1 MEPVPRTSYVEQQ
14 LTARASPR
22 NAAIRQLI
30 AVLLAIPHRLDR
42 ELIQFLLASRPGF
55 VVTAAVGTRSDL
67 KAAASGP
74 RPDVVFLELTGPAT
88 VDRPRVV
95 DVRHYFPGVPVLAA
109 TPHDQEECPILRLA
123 RQRAASGGV
132 GEISLTPDCLAVAVM
147 QGAHGAIRRTGSID
161 EFCAALLRVANG
173 ATWFDDGLSERL
185 ARWTRLSRRKTGRP
199 LLSPREVDVARR
211 IVGGHSNKEIAAQL
225 GLSEPTVKKH
235 VGHLMEKLE
244 LSDRLQLGL
253 FLVGHRFL
261 LEKTLRRPPASR
273 PR

>member
-1 MEPVPRTSYVEQQ
+1 MCPTCQVERDQAAPVARSDEVAPRSV
-14 LTARASPR
+14 
-22 NAAIRQLI
+22 
-30 AVLLAIPHRLDR
+30 AVLLVIPHRLDR
-42 ELIQFLLASRPGF
+42 ELFHLLLTSRPGF
-55 VVTAAVGTRSDL
+55 VVTAAVGTRSEL
-67 KAAASGP
+67 KAATSGP
-74 RPDVVFLELTGPAT
+74 RPDVVFLELTGPAAAN
-88 VDRPRVV
+88 RLRVV
-95 DVRHYFPGVPVLAA
+95 DVRHHFPGVPVLAT
-109 TPHDQEECPILRLA
+109 TPHDQEECPILHLA
-123 RQRAASGGV
+123 RQRAESGGV
-132 GEISLTPDCLAVAVM
+132 GEVSLTPDCLAVAVM

-161 EFCAALLRVANG
+161 ELCVALLRVANG

-185 ARWTRLSRRKTGRP
+185 VRWTRLARRKPGRP

-261 LEKTLRRPPASR
+261 LEKTLRRPPQVG
-273 PR
+273 

>member
-1 MEPVPRTSYVEQQ
+1 MCSTSEVERDRTAPVARSDEVAPRSV
-14 LTARASPR
+14 
-22 NAAIRQLI
+22 

-42 ELIQFLLASRPGF
+42 ELFQFLLTSRPGF
-55 VVTAAVGTRSDL
+55 VVTAAVGRRSDL

-74 RPDVVFLELTGPAT
+74 RPDVVFLELTGPAAA
-88 VDRPRVV
+88 DRPRVI
-95 DVRHYFPGVPVLAA
+95 DVRHHLPGIPVLAT
-109 TPHDQEECPILRLA
+109 TPHDQEECPILHLA
-123 RQRAASGGV
+123 RQRARSGKIGDAFP
-132 GEISLTPDCLAVAVM
+132 TPDCLAVAVM

-161 EFCAALLRVANG
+161 ELCVALLRVANG

-185 ARWTRLSRRKTGRP
+185 VRWKNLDRKESGRP

-261 LEKTLRRPPASR
+261 LEKTLRRPPR
-273 PR
+273 VG